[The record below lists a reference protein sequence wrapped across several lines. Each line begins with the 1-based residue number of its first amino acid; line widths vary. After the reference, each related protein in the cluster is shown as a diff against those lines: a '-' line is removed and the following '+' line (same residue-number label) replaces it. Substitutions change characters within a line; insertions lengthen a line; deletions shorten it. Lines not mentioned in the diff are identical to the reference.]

1 MKYRAK
7 CTNIV
12 SQIKNITAYSKSYIC
27 HDAKDHYIEVDTE
40 DEAELIEE
48 LNEEMTQAL
57 KTYKKLMSL
66 TIK

>member
-12 SQIKNITAYSKSYIC
+12 SLIKNIKAYAESYIIYY
-27 HDAKDHYIEVDTE
+27 DKDQYIEVDTYE
-40 DEAELIEE
+40 EAVLIEE
-48 LNEEMTQAL
+48 LNDEMTQAL
-57 KTYKKLMSL
+57 ETYHKLMSL